1 MKLLPRI
8 KGKTCGTI
16 FSYGKSIVRKD
27 ILPFRKL
34 SDLWD
39 SHVLVKV
46 LQNIHYALKKVG
58 NFSILSAPGHGS
70 ARTEVEN

>member
-1 MKLLPRI
+1 VEKA
-8 KGKTCGTI
+8 CSTI
-16 FSYGKSIVRKD
+16 FSYGKTIVCED

-39 SHVLVKV
+39 SHVFVKV
-46 LQNIHYALKKVG
+46 LQNIHYTLKEIS

-70 ARTEVEN
+70 ARTEVET